1 MSEKGYHHP
10 VQDTVFERWRARV
23 ERGLARLAGNG
34 GPAAQRQRFGES
46 LDQSRRL
53 AVLET
58 PLARLFNGLGEL
70 SLSTGFQVLALIL
83 FRRARG
89 LDPRDPLPVVNVSR
103 ARLSLA
109 NRFLLRAPASG
120 AVAYNLGLGREDLDT
135 LLGRARLPEAR
146 LVEATVLKRRIE
158 DRLELWKDI
167 QSGEVKPAEVR
178 EILRGEDREL
188 RPVLTGKLPSL
199 TELEKLEPA
208 RTGFYYRQYRE
219 RQKQHRERRPGQ
231 R

>member
-1 MSEKGYHHP
+1 
-10 VQDTVFERWRARV
+10 VQDTLFERWRVRV
-23 ERGLARLAGNG
+23 ERGLTRLARNG
-34 GPAAQRQRFGES
+34 GPEAQKKRFGES
-46 LDQSRRL
+46 LEQSRRL
-53 AVLET
+53 ALLET

-70 SLSTGFQVLALIL
+70 SLSTGFQVLALLL
-83 FRRARG
+83 FRRAHS
-89 LDPRDPLPVVNVSR
+89 LDPRDPLPLMNQSR

-109 NRFLLRAPASG
+109 NRFLLRAPSSG
-120 AVAYNLGLGREDLDT
+120 AVAYNLGLGREELET
-135 LLGRARLPEAR
+135 LLGRSRLPEAR
-146 LVEATVLKRRIE
+146 QVEATVLKRRIE

-219 RQKQHRERRPGQ
+219 QQKRNRERRPGQ